1 MLFEVT
7 ITLNGM
13 KETAVIELKRLK
25 EPPAKPEEKEV
36 IPDAVDKKTS

>member
-7 ITLNGM
+7 ITLNGV

-25 EPPAKPEEKEV
+25 EPPAKPEEKE
-36 IPDAVDKKTS
+36 IKPDAVDQKAS